1 MDWDRAHPASR
12 LGRTLSRR
20 AFLGHATTGAA
31 LALSIGPAGH
41 LAAAARHGPAVWV
54 PDERSIAQTADIFLK
69 GLVADR
75 SFRGSVLIARRGHVI
90 LSKGYDWADVARRVP
105 NTPRTRFRIASITK
119 QFTAMAILQLQDQ
132 GKLHVHDHLSA
143 YLSPCPAAWRP
154 ITLHQ
159 LLTHTSGIP
168 DYTNLP
174 SYTSIM
180 TRTLTRE
187 QLLALFRDKPLDFRP
202 GTRWR
207 YSNSGYAMLGIIVE
221 RVSGLSY
228 AAFLQR
234 HIFTPLRLAN
244 TSYDVNHPALPGHAT
259 GYATWERPAAYID
272 MSVPFANGCLYSTTE
287 DLYRWDQALTSG
299 HPALVSRQ
307 ALRQMFTPY
316 VPLNPADPHAVA
328 YGYGW
333 FIGYEGAH
341 REIEHTGDING
352 FISANQFYPDDHL
365 TVIYLSNLETD
376 RGLRG
381 PTLDLAG
388 IALGYADCAHTWLPC
403 SEL

>member
-1 MDWDRAHPASR
+1 MYWNAPHSACGKQRR
-12 LGRTLSRR
+12 LSRR

-31 LALSIGPAGH
+31 LALSVGQVGH
-41 LAAAARHGPAVWV
+41 LAAVASEGRTARAPTAGSV
-54 PDERSIAQTADIFLK
+54 AQTADALLS
-69 GLVADR
+69 GLVAQR
-75 SFRGSVLIARRGHVI
+75 LFRGSVLLARRGRVI

-132 GKLHVHDHLSA
+132 GKLSVHDHLGA

-168 DYTNLP
+168 DYTNFP
-174 SYTSIM
+174 TFASIM
-180 TRTLTRE
+180 ARTLTTE
-187 QLLALFRDKPLDFRP
+187 QLIALFRDKPLDFRP

-207 YSNSGYAMLGIIVE
+207 YSNSGYVLLGAIVE

-234 HIFTPLRLAN
+234 HIFTPLNLTN
-244 TSYDVNHPALPGHAT
+244 TGYDVNHPALPGHAT
-259 GYATWERPAAYID
+259 GYAAWERPAAYID
-272 MSVPFANGCLYSTTE
+272 LSVAYANGCLYSTTE

-299 HPALVSRQ
+299 HPALVSART
-307 ALRQMFTPY
+307 LRQMFTPFA
-316 VPLNPADPHAVA
+316 PTDPAAPHSVA

-365 TVIYLSNLETD
+365 TVIVLSNLETD
-376 RGLRG
+376 RGLRTV
-381 PTLDLAG
+381 TLDLAG
-388 IALGYADCAHTWLPC
+388 IALGYADCARTWLPC